1 MVRVAVVDHDLC
13 KPHRCAKECVRFC
26 PVNRAKRNRVMGL
39 YAIYLSE
46 EHGGKAIINE
56 SLCVGCGIC
65 VKKCPF
71 NAIYVVNL
79 PDELEKMVVHRYGIN
94 TFKLYGLPLPGRDY
108 VLGIIGKNGT
118 GKTTSVRILAGE
130 IVPNLGRVGEE
141 VTWDDVLKHF
151 RGTEFYNYFKGIVDK
166 KYRVVHKIQNID
178 IIRRRVKGTVD
189 QVLQRIDER
198 GMLNEV
204 RKYVDLDSAWGKK
217 ISHLSGGELQKL
229 AIAAA
234 LLRQADIYFFD
245 EPSSYLDVK
254 ERLAIARAIRELPPK
269 NAYVVVVE
277 HDLAM
282 LDYTS
287 DKVAIVYGEPGVYG
301 IFSKPYAVGAGINHY
316 LLGYLPAENM
326 VIRKEKI
333 VFRVHAEAPERE
345 LETKI
350 TYLTW
355 GDLKKRLNGFELS
368 VEGGEVYQGEVIG
381 ILGPNAIGKTTFIR
395 MLAGELEPD
404 EGEVPTEAY
413 RISYKPQYISPKN
426 YPWAT
431 VEEALNEI
439 TKEGIAAT
447 DWFKVD
453 VIRRLR
459 LHKLGDR
466 EISQL
471 SGGELQKFAIA
482 VALATDADIYLLDE
496 PSAYIDVE
504 DRFTVMRAIKRVATV
519 RKVAMFVVD
528 HDLNVIDY
536 VANRVMV
543 FRGVPGREG
552 HAMAPT
558 DLRTGMNTFLKDVG
572 VTFRRDLK
580 TGRPRVN
587 RPGSYLD
594 RKQKAIGEYYYV
606 PRAEEVTEEE

>member
-13 KPHRCAKECVRFC
+13 KPHRCARECVRFC
-26 PVNRAKRNRVMGL
+26 PVNRAKKNKAMGL
-39 YAIYLSE
+39 YAIHLSE

-56 SLCVGCGIC
+56 SLCIGCGIC

-71 NAIYVVNL
+71 SAIYVVNL
-79 PDELEKMVVHRYGIN
+79 PDELEKMVVHRYGVN
-94 TFKLYGLPLPGRDY
+94 AFKLYGLPLPGREY

-141 VTWDDVLKHF
+141 VTWDDVLNHF
-151 RGTEFYNYFKGIVDK
+151 RGTEFFNYFRGIVDR

-178 IIRRRVKGTVD
+178 IIRRRVRGTVD
-189 QVLQRIDER
+189 QVLSRIDER

-204 RKYVDLDSAWGKK
+204 KKYVNLDSAWGKR

-245 EPSSYLDVK
+245 EPSSYLDVR
-254 ERLAIARAIRELPPK
+254 ERLAAAKAIRELPPK

-326 VIRKEKI
+326 VIRREKI

-355 GDLKKRLNGFELS
+355 GNLRKRLDGFELM
-368 VEGGEVYQGEVIG
+368 VEEGEVYQGEVIG
-381 ILGPNAIGKTTFIR
+381 ILGPNAIGKTTFMR
-395 MLAGELEPD
+395 MLAGELKPD
-404 EGEVPTEAY
+404 EGEVPAEGY
-413 RISYKPQYISPKN
+413 RISHKPQYISSKN
-426 YPWAT
+426 YPWDT

-439 TKEGIAAT
+439 TKEGIAST
-447 DWFKVD
+447 DWFRVD

-543 FRGVPGREG
+543 FMGVPGREG
-552 HAMAPT
+552 HASAPT

-594 RKQKAIGEYYYV
+594 RKQKSIGEYYYI
-606 PRAEEVTEEE
+606 PRSEEVIEEE